1 MFTDTF
7 EHIRFYFLVLLFPSL
22 FSFFCSVR
30 EIKLTNVIFRAHVK
44 ISPDVVSCLVRIVFS
59 GLVCCI
65 LTTCWAFVGAECLP
79 WRPVRQMPLILVLFT
94 VHSLSEIKLRE
105 LKKITDDGS
114 RQNNAISHVR
124 LFTL

>member
-1 MFTDTF
+1 
-7 EHIRFYFLVLLFPSL
+7 
-22 FSFFCSVR
+22 VR

-44 ISPDVVSCLVRIVFS
+44 ISSDVVSCLVHIGFS

-79 WRPVRQMPLILVLFT
+79 WRPVRQMRLILVLFT

-105 LKKITDDGS
+105 LKKITDGGS